1 MIVQSL
7 CHQLQ
12 CEWILGA
19 SGLLDLG
26 PLVLEPN
33 LDLCLV
39 QAQLG
44 AQLLAASFGEV
55 AILVELALQ
64 EEEKK
69 ERGNEYGQL
78 EGNYYIG

>member
-19 SGLLDLG
+19 GGLLDLG

-64 EEEKK
+64 ERKRGRK
-69 ERGNEYGQL
+69 RERMSMVNWKATT
-78 EGNYYIG
+78 